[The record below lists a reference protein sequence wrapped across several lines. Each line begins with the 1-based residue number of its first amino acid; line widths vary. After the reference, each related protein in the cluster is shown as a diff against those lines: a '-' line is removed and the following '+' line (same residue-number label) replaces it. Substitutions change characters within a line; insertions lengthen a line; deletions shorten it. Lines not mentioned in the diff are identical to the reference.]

1 MISRRDFHRT
11 LAAGAL
17 AGMTG
22 SLFSSSPELRAD
34 DSEKNIAKPSVPYI
48 DMHTHIGQYVSS
60 EKNLPASGLIK
71 WMDENYI
78 EKAVVLPL
86 VSPESTLFLQ
96 PPELVLA
103 AANEFPDRLI
113 PFCCYDPRHA
123 KHVGNAALI
132 NHLKRYKELGAKG
145 FGEHKVGLDFNDP
158 LMMKVYAACEEVG
171 LPVLFHLDTIRG
183 KDKPGL
189 PHLEEAIATF
199 PDLTFIG
206 HGPGW
211 WASISG
217 DVETLGGY
225 PTGDVAPGGA
235 IDRLMEKYPNIYGD
249 LSAGS
254 GNNAIARDMEF
265 GREFLIRRQDRIC
278 FGSDYLAPGQ
288 VVPQF
293 ETLQNMDLP
302 LDVQEKIFR
311 GNTIKVLDL
320 S

>member
-1 MISRRDFHRT
+1 MISRREFHRT
-11 LAAGAL
+11 LTAGAL
-17 AGMTG
+17 TGFTG
-22 SLFSSSPELRAD
+22 SLLSALPRLQAEEEIS
-34 DSEKNIAKPSVPYI
+34 KPSVPYI
-48 DMHTHIGQYVSS
+48 DIHTHIGQYTNPD
-60 EKNLPASGLIK
+60 KTLPAAELVK
-71 WMDENYI
+71 WMDANYI
-78 EKAVVLPL
+78 DKAVVLPL

-96 PPELVLA
+96 PPELALA

-123 KHVGNAALI
+123 KHVGSEALVR
-132 NHLKRYKELGAKG
+132 HLKRYKDLGAKG

-171 LPVLFHLDTIRG
+171 LPLLFHIDTIRG
-183 KDKPGL
+183 KDEPGL
-189 PHLEEAIATF
+189 PHLEEALVTF
-199 PDLTFIG
+199 PKLTFIG

-217 DVETLGGY
+217 DIETLGGY
-225 PTGDVAPGGA
+225 PKGDVAPGGA
-235 IDRLMEKYPNIYGD
+235 IDHLMEKYPNIYGD

-254 GNNAIARDMEF
+254 GNNAIARDPEF

-278 FGSDYLAPGQ
+278 FGTDYLAPDQ

-293 ETLQNMDLP
+293 ETLQKMKLP
-302 LDVQEKIFR
+302 KEVEEKIFR
-311 GNTIKVLDL
+311 GNAIRILDL